1 MVKIV
6 NIFCFVFFAVN
17 MFSACFSVNADNN
30 EKETNMEKNVG
41 KVARS
46 KKDIQKII
54 NKRSSNNV
62 NKNKKTNTI
71 SETKANTNNNEKDE
85 KKTYNDLLSLID
97 NGRLGINNLFIDFDA
112 NKTLD
117 FNYNDVEFHNFA
129 FLEDNEEIEI
139 IKRILAEQQNPDL
152 KKILN
157 KDGIQQNII
166 FDQNFNKKP
175 EHSLKIS
182 SLVFFNRKKW
192 NAKINNNLVNQ
203 ASKKTFFEAKIATVN
218 KTNIVFLIQNPS
230 KKIIEKVRLI
240 KDENLSYSNS
250 YYVIK
255 RGNKTQIAFK
265 LYVGQKIDLDTM
277 KIVG

>member
-1 MVKIV
+1 M
-6 NIFCFVFFAVN
+6 
-17 MFSACFSVNADNN
+17 CFSVNADNDG
-30 EKETNMEKNVG
+30 KKSTTEKNVI
-41 KVARS
+41 KVVSS
-46 KKDIQKII
+46 KKDNQKII
-54 NKRSSNNV
+54 IDRINSNNV
-62 NKNKKTNTI
+62 VKNKKTNSV
-71 SETKANTNNNEKDE
+71 SETKSNTNNNKKDE
-85 KKTYNDLLSLID
+85 KKTYDDLLSFIN

-112 NKTLD
+112 NKALD
-117 FNYNDVEFHNFA
+117 FNYNDVKFYNFA

-157 KDGIQQNII
+157 KDGIRQNII

-175 EHSLKIS
+175 EHSLRVS
-182 SLVFFNRKKW
+182 SLVFFNKKKW
-192 NAKINNNLVNQ
+192 NAKINSDLINQ

-255 RGNKTQIAFK
+255 KGNKTQIAFK